1 MTNFRLLFLAMLLA
15 AILPKVGSAQTYY
28 WVGGAGNWTD
38 LTHWAACSGCAG
50 GAFVQVPQS
59 TSDVVIDAGSGFAA
73 VPIANN
79 RTITLNTGGANIT
92 CNNLTIQPDAAGFR
106 ISGTV
111 RADVYGSLT
120 FSANMNPA
128 QSLWTGQLFLFGTS
142 NHTHLFENIRLY
154 NSTIAIL
161 PTGGQHILDRFNS
174 ATTLSLNPSATGS
187 ATFTTSILGGIINQS
202 SGTTVFTIPVVGYTA
217 PTRLT
222 EFNISGGTATANSTF
237 RANTLSI
244 TSTGRCDFLA
254 ATNLG
259 TFGISGNTT
268 VANFAPTTHS
278 WTTFNA
284 LSNNTS
290 VVNIAGSTINSL
302 SNWYCYFAATQLNAT
317 NSTLDFNIG
326 GSNFVPGGQAYNNVY
341 FRHRV
346 NIRRSNNTGATG
358 LGTGTFNEL
367 IFERGLWTL
376 HASTYTIN
384 PNGLLRMLNGGMYNQ
399 EENYLY
405 TIPPFFDLNIG
416 DNARSE
422 ILGTCNNLIYLRRIN
437 FNFGAN
443 TAANLVADYIRME
456 QVNAFGAEAPY
467 QAGTNSHA
475 VPNTINQNWLAG
487 AISVNDMRVGR
498 YLRWVGNVPADV
510 NNTALYASW
519 HNPANWADGNLH
531 PAAAPNSGLGGECP
545 PTLYDDVVFPANSYV
560 RVDSPF
566 IETHAMTWLGA
577 GAFRNINYTN
587 NNAMLEVYGSL
598 TWSTTMALTYN
609 GVIKLRTWDD
619 TDTIRSNNQAF
630 PFKVVVETTADTGTY
645 TLRDSMHCP
654 NTAAD
659 YVFELRRGHFKTAG
673 ETFRTRNLL
682 ANASSLVRRLTLD
695 SSTINITGTH
705 LGNSRYCFE
714 TNSDIH
720 NLTIDAGTS
729 HIHILFPGDAQTTN
743 MRILIGSGHHFHK
756 ITFYGDR
763 PWLFRANTPGFTSYH
778 EVNFRHSG
786 TVYAYNGCRDS
797 FHILRTHTINPL
809 ALNTFQIAEPA
820 TNSTATM
827 IVDSAWFFGNVSF
840 TRDVDYQHLMFLN
853 KGHNYALS
861 ASNLQRQHIL
871 ATGIL
876 DAKGTCQNIINIT
889 GGFFSSPSPQT
900 ADYLILTDNNATTNN
915 FTHSNTLESGTVV
928 GWTGVNGIPRTL
940 YWYNNVVGANT
951 GDWND
956 PSNWSLADGFMLDS
970 DGGND
975 PLIGNCPPT
984 RVDDVYFTDNSFDNP
999 ADVVRVNL
1007 FPKFAECRNMYW
1019 TNTTQPASLF
1029 AGSTNERMQI
1039 FGSLQFS
1046 PIMTNNFVGDFY
1058 FLGTGHN
1065 STITSSG
1072 IAFRRGVVISGV
1084 GSTWTLQDALTALTI
1099 IPTGYSLYLQ
1109 NGTLNT
1115 NNQTVTTHS
1124 FNSNYTTARSLILGS
1139 TEFNVTAYRNPCF
1152 DMRGAGMTVS
1162 AGTSHIRFLSAQ
1174 TGTTAYSAYFATN
1187 ATYHNVTAE
1196 NGQLQIVGSG
1206 TRFNNIMLRN
1216 GGWLNTT
1223 NGIIHKLEST
1233 TTTAGRLFEILGAN
1247 NTLDSVIIA
1256 GSAAFRTSNRYNQ
1269 LLQLSPARTY
1279 TFYAGM
1285 TQHLMNSAEF
1295 YAVGTGG
1302 GGEIFFNT
1310 NSTNNQ
1316 SYIRKHSG
1324 QVCVDFI
1331 YLRDIWAIG
1340 NGVSTETPC
1349 VLPTCDTAQISSLN
1363 PTFSTSGRAIFQGG
1377 GNANDQGN
1385 NAGWD
1390 FTPYPPAPLL
1400 TLRYVPPF
1408 AVCTNE
1414 PYVAVFEVVG
1424 QFPIDI
1430 TYSLEF
1436 NGTTINIDSFDV
1448 RPTEGSGTVADPY
1461 IWYVSFM
1468 PDPVGIT
1475 KIAPEDIA
1483 VVRCFN
1489 NTALG
1494 VGENEAFVAPC
1505 LLSTYILDFRA
1516 DCQQQNSLIKWSIA
1530 QNNDIQAFV
1539 IEYSAT
1545 GVSFEPIAEI
1555 PLSVGQLH
1563 YTHLHEQAA
1572 SSQRYYRIRQVNR
1585 DGTHDFSRIIA
1596 ANCQSENT
1604 GGLSLFPNPTK
1615 GELNLQFRAEAQ
1627 LSAQI
1632 DIIDALG
1639 RRIYNSS
1646 SQTQIG
1652 DNNLILH
1659 LHDLPAGVY
1668 MLRLTDEAQNT
1679 QLRQFT
1685 ITK

>member
-1 MTNFRLLFLAMLLA
+1 MMNFRLLYLSVFFL
-15 AILPKVGSAQTYY
+15 AILPKIGSAQTYY

-38 LTHWAACSGCAG
+38 MSHWADCSGCAG

-59 TSDVVIDAGSGFAA
+59 TNDVVIDAGSGFSA

-92 CNNLTIQPDAAGFR
+92 CRDLTIQPDATGFR
-106 ISGTV
+106 FSGTV
-111 RADVYGSLT
+111 RADVYGNITLS
-120 FSANMNPA
+120 SNMNPL
-128 QSLWTGQLFLFGTS
+128 QSLWTGQLFLFGENT
-142 NHTHLFENIRLY
+142 HTHLFQNIRLY
-154 NSTIAIL
+154 NSTIAIT
-161 PTGGQHILDRFNS
+161 PTGGQHVLDRFNA
-174 ATTLSLNPSATGS
+174 ATTLSLNPSPTGS
-187 ATFTTSILGGIINQS
+187 ATFTTSILGGTISQS
-202 SGTTVFTIPVVGYTA
+202 SGTTIFDVPVVGYTSS
-217 PTRLT
+217 RLT
-222 EFNISGGTATANSTF
+222 QFAISGGTATANNTF
-237 RANTLSI
+237 SAATLSI
-244 TSTGRCDFLA
+244 TGGQCDFLA
-254 ATNLG
+254 STNLV
-259 TFGISGNTT
+259 TFSINNNASI
-268 VANFAPTTHS
+268 ANFAPTTHT

-290 VVNIAGSTINSL
+290 TINIAGSTINGL
-302 SNWYCYFAATQLNAT
+302 RNWYCYYAATQLDAT
-317 NSTLDFNIG
+317 NSTLDFNVNTN
-326 GSNFVPGGQAYNNVY
+326 NFVPGGQAYNNVY
-341 FRHRV
+341 FRFMV
-346 NIRRSNNTGATG
+346 NIRRSNGTGSTG

-367 IFERGLWTL
+367 VFERGLWTL

-384 PNGLLRMLNGGMYNQ
+384 PNGLVRMLNGGMYNQ
-399 EENYLY
+399 EATYLY
-405 TIPPFFDLNIG
+405 TIPPFFNLNIG
-416 DNARSE
+416 DNARTE
-422 ILGTCNNLIYLRRIN
+422 MLGTCNNLLYLRRMN
-437 FNFGAN
+437 FNFDVN
-443 TAANLVADYIRME
+443 TAANITADYIRME
-456 QVNAFGAEAPY
+456 QVNAAGSEAPY

-475 VPNTINQNWLAG
+475 VPNTVNNNWLSG
-487 AISVNDMRVGR
+487 AISVNDIRPGR
-498 YLRWVGNVPADV
+498 YLRWVGNIPADV
-510 NNTALYASW
+510 NNAALYASW
-519 HNPANWADGNLH
+519 QDPANWADGNLH
-531 PAAAPNSGLGGECP
+531 PTALPGSGLGGECP
-545 PTLYDDVVFPANSYV
+545 PILYDSVVFPPNSYV

-566 IETHAMTWLGA
+566 IETHSMTWLGA
-577 GAFRNINYTN
+577 GTFRNQTYTN
-587 NNAMLEVYGSL
+587 NNALLEVYGSL
-598 TWSTTMALTYN
+598 QWSADMTLLYN
-609 GVIKLRTWDD
+609 GVIKLRTWEDNK
-619 TDTIRSNNQAF
+619 TIRSNNQAF
-630 PFKVVVETTADTGTY
+630 PFKVIVEATADTGTY
-645 TLRDSMHCP
+645 TLLDAIHCP
-654 NTAAD
+654 STTND
-659 YVFELRRGHFKTAG
+659 YVFELRRGHFNTAG
-673 ETFRTRNLL
+673 HTFRAQNFL
-682 ANASSLVRRLTLD
+682 ANGSAFVRKLTLGN
-695 SSTINITGTH
+695 STVNITGTY

-729 HIHILFPGDAQTTN
+729 HIHILALGDANTTN

-763 PWLFRANTPGFTSYH
+763 PWLFRANTAGFTSYH

-786 TVYAYNGCRDS
+786 TIYAYNNSRDS
-797 FHILRTHTINPL
+797 FHILRTHTINPQ
-809 ALNTFQIAEPA
+809 ALNTFNITE
-820 TNSTATM
+820 NSTSATM
-827 IVDSAWFFGNVSF
+827 VVDSAFFFGNVSF
-840 TRDVDYQHLMFLN
+840 DRDIDYTNLMFLN
-853 KGHNYALS
+853 KGHNYTLAAL
-861 ASNLQRQHIL
+861 AAKRQHIL
-871 ATGIL
+871 ATGVL
-876 DAKGTCQNIINIT
+876 DAKGTCQNVINIAN
-889 GGFFSSPSPQT
+889 GFFSSPSPQT
-900 ADYLILTDNNATTNN
+900 ADYLILTNNTATTNN
-915 FTHSNTLESGTVV
+915 FSHSNSIETGTVV
-928 GWTGVNGIPRTL
+928 GWTGTNGTPRTL

-951 GDWND
+951 GNWND
-956 PSNWSLADGFMLDS
+956 PSNWSLADGFMLDA

-975 PLIGNCPPT
+975 PLVGNCPPT
-984 RVDDVYFTDNSFDNP
+984 RVDVVYFTDNSFDAP
-999 ADVVRVNL
+999 ADVVQIDL
-1007 FPKFAECRNMYW
+1007 FPKFAECQSMFW
-1019 TNTTQPASLF
+1019 TNTSQAATLLATSI
-1029 AGSTNERMQI
+1029 NERLQI

-1046 PIMTNNFVGDFY
+1046 PVMTNNFIGDVY
-1058 FLGTGHN
+1058 FVGTGHN
-1065 STITSSG
+1065 STITSNG

-1084 GSTWTLQDALTALTI
+1084 GSTWTLQDDLTALI
-1099 IPTGYSLYLQ
+1099 RIPPSGYSLYLQ

-1139 TEFNVTAYRNPCF
+1139 SEFNITAYRNPCL
-1152 DMRGAGMTVS
+1152 DMRGTGITVD
-1162 AGTSHIRFLSAQ
+1162 AGTSHFRFLHTQ
-1174 TGTTAYSAYFATN
+1174 TGTTNYDAYFANNT
-1187 ATYHNVTAE
+1187 TMYDVSVI
-1196 NGQLQIVGSG
+1196 NGQMEILG
-1206 TRFNNIMLRN
+1206 TGVTFHNIMLRN
-1216 GGWLNTT
+1216 GGWLNTVNST
-1223 NGIIHKLEST
+1223 IHKLEST
-1233 TTTAGRLFEILGAN
+1233 TTTVGRLFEILGAN
-1247 NTLDSVIIA
+1247 NTFDSVMIA
-1256 GSAAFRTSNRYNQ
+1256 GNAVFRTSNRYNQ

-1279 TFYAGM
+1279 TFYANM

-1316 SYIRKHSG
+1316 SYIRKDSG

-1349 VLPTCDTAQISSLN
+1349 VLPTCDTAQVSSLN

-1430 TYSLEF
+1430 TFSLDF
-1436 NGTTINIDSFDV
+1436 NGSIVNIDSFDI
-1448 RPTEGSGTVADPY
+1448 RPTQGSGTVADPY

-1505 LLSTYILDFRA
+1505 LLSSYITDFRA
-1516 DCQQQNSLIKWSIA
+1516 DCQQQNSNIKWSIA
-1530 QNNDIQAFV
+1530 QNNDIQGFV
-1539 IEYSAT
+1539 VEYSAT

-1555 PLSVGQLH
+1555 PLSVGQLQYD
-1563 YTHLHEQAA
+1563 YTHAQAQ
-1572 SSQRYYRIRQVNR
+1572 SSQRYYRLRQINR

-1596 ANCQSENT
+1596 ANCQDDNT

-1615 GELNLQFRAEAQ
+1615 GELNLRYRAEAQ

-1639 RRIYNSS
+1639 RRV
-1646 SQTQIG
+1646 QTFNTQNQIG
-1652 DNNLILH
+1652 DNNLIINLQ
-1659 LHDLPAGVY
+1659 DLPSGVY

-1685 ITK
+1685 IAK